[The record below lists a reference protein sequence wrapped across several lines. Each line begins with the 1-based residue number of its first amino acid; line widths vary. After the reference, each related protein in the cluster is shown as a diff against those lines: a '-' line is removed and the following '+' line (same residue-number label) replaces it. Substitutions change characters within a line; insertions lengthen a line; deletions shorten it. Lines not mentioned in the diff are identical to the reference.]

1 MCFLQMFLKD
11 EDVNQP
17 SKARYEYFDK
27 GIFIDPMV
35 SKDILLSFTNKLRPV
50 KLDQPLIRVGDDK
63 DGGYLIPD
71 DLTGIHA
78 CFSPGVDDIASF
90 EQDLLAKGIGSHLA
104 DYSVES
110 IPAGT
115 KALSF
120 EKKFL
125 GASSHD
131 NFISLEDWVNKY
143 EPNASE
149 NSLLL
154 QMDIEGAEYQTLLS
168 CPEYILNKFKIMV
181 VEFHSIETWSQVDF
195 LNIVES
201 TFNKLLKSHTVVHNH
216 PNNAMGIVNLNG
228 FKYPRLIELTFYKNN
243 LFAGSGLASLPHPLD
258 RPNVNYLPP
267 LDFPNN

>member
-1 MCFLQMFLKD
+1 M
-11 EDVNQP
+11 NQP
-17 SKARYEYFDK
+17 SNTRYEYFDK
-27 GIFIDPMV
+27 GIFIDPMI
-35 SKDILLSFTNKLRPV
+35 SKDDLLNFTDKLRPV
-50 KLDQPLIRVGDDK
+50 NLLQSLIRVGDDK

-71 DLTGIHA
+71 DLPGIKA

-90 EQDLLAKGIGSHLA
+90 EQGLLDKGIGSHLA
-104 DYSVES
+104 DYSVET
-110 IPAGT
+110 IPDGA

-131 NFISLEDWVNKY
+131 HFISLEDWVNKY
-143 EPNASE
+143 EPDAIE

-168 CPEYILNKFKIMV
+168 CPEYILNKFKIIV

-195 LNIVES
+195 FHIVES
-201 TFNKLLKSHTVVHNH
+201 TFNKLLKSHAIVHNH
-216 PNNAMGIVNLNG
+216 PNNAMGVVNLNG
-228 FKYPRLIELTFYKNN
+228 FKYPRLIEVTFYKKN
-243 LFAGSGLASLPHPLD
+243 LCDGNGLAPLPHPLD
-258 RPNVNYLPP
+258 RPNVNYLPQ